1 MARPRRGG
9 AGSAAEG
16 CGAARNRYTVRK
28 TASFLELPLCLSR
41 ACLGKMIVFI
51 YKWLKNAVFR
61 RPQDVEWW
69 CVLDKFSFL
78 LVCSKLSLNRFHL
91 RFKTIKLPRQAREKH
106 AKETGTKT
114 RRGGEFSCFSAGM
127 LWTILASAR
136 RARRWQGLNTP
147 PLPPGSSQ
155 VHATKRNAFQL
166 RWVLKRH
173 VTRPFAKTGSGQTL
187 CTSETDRKES
197 VFVQMVSRC
206 RGRLCRSVR

>member
-114 RRGGEFSCFSAGM
+114 RRGGEFPFLAFPQGCCGPYWLQHAG
-127 LWTILASAR
+127 
-136 RARRWQGLNTP
+136 
-147 PLPPGSSQ
+147 
-155 VHATKRNAFQL
+155 HAAGK
-166 RWVLKRH
+166 V
-173 VTRPFAKTGSGQTL
+173 
-187 CTSETDRKES
+187 
-197 VFVQMVSRC
+197 
-206 RGRLCRSVR
+206 